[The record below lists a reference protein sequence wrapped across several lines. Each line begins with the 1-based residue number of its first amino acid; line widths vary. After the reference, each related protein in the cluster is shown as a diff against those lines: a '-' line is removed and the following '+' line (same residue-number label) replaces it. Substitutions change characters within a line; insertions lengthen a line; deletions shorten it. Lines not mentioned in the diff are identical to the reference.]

1 MEGDAPILGHPYIRL
16 HHAILK
22 INGALHRTDSAAEL
36 DEHAIA
42 GHLEDAPLVAGDQRL
57 QHLLASGL
65 QGGQR
70 AGLVLLH
77 EAAVAD
83 HIGRQNG
90 GKPALDAFFGHVLPL

>member
-1 MEGDAPILGHPYIRL
+1 
-16 HHAILK
+16 LK
-22 INGALHRTDSAAEL
+22 TR
-36 DEHAIA
+36 
-42 GHLEDAPLVAGDQRL
+42 LVAADQRL

-83 HIGRQNG
+83 HIGRENG
-90 GKPALDAFFGHVLPL
+90 GEPALDAFFGHVLPL